1 MTADRDPS
9 SWLPEPPP
17 PSDAA
22 RERALAAAL
31 RRFDEKNFEDRQGS
45 GRGARLMERTDHDVR
60 TPKRSSMVRAR
71 LALAASLTL
80 VVAGSA
86 ALMIP
91 VLTRHPTAPGH
102 VTVAGRQDSA
112 PSAAAG
118 APPAPGAES
127 PAVERPPEA
136 VASRAAPNAA
146 RPAPPAAKVRTFA
159 APAPPAPGMRAQ
171 ERVPA
176 TPEPVGRDQF
186 DAHAENPFRVA
197 KEDPVSTFSIG
208 VDTASYSFMRASLAR
223 NVLPP
228 QAAVRTE
235 EFINYFPYE
244 YPAPESASRPFRAT
258 VSVFP
263 SPWAP
268 GRKLLH
274 IGIKGYE
281 VRPAE
286 RPRAN
291 LVFLIDTSGSMEAP
305 NRLPLVKR
313 SLAMLVDALDPRDTV
328 AIVTYAGTAGVAL
341 DPTPVSDKR
350 RILSVIE
357 QLDAAGSTA
366 GGEGIR
372 QAYALA
378 EQHFDRSG
386 VNRVILATD
395 GDFNVGITS
404 REELKGFVARKRET
418 GIYLSVLGFGMGNY
432 NDALMQELARNGN
445 GVAAYIDTL
454 AEARKVLVD
463 EATSTIVPIAKD
475 VKIQVEFNPAAVAEY
490 RLIGYESRVLRR
502 EDFNNDRVDA
512 GEVGSGHAVTALYE
526 IVPVGGPR
534 LSDDL
539 RYGPA
544 QAPAG
549 PAAELAFVKIRY
561 KLPRSETSELITT
574 PVDAGAAY
582 ERFEDAPREA
592 RFATAVAAFGEV
604 LRGGRYTGS
613 FGYDDVLR
621 IAAPARG
628 DDPFGYRAEFLQ
640 LVRSAKTAAAM
651 QSLPRR

>member
-1 MTADRDPS
+1 MTADREPS

-127 PAVERPPEA
+127 PAVERPPDA
-136 VASRAAPNAA
+136 VASRAAPDAA

-526 IVPVGGPR
+526 IVPVGGPQ

-561 KLPRSETSELITT
+561 KLPNSETSELITT
-574 PVDAGAAY
+574 PVEAGAAY

-592 RFATAVAAFGEV
+592 RFATAVAAFGEI

-621 IAAPARG
+621 ITAPARG

>member
-1 MTADRDPS
+1 MQRGRRPR
-9 SWLPEPPP
+9 PP
-17 PSDAA
+17 
-22 RERALAAAL
+22 R
-31 RRFDEKNFEDRQGS
+31 S
-45 GRGARLMERTDHDVR
+45 GRSRRPRRL
-60 TPKRSSMVRAR
+60 
-71 LALAASLTL
+71 
-80 VVAGSA
+80 
-86 ALMIP
+86 
-91 VLTRHPTAPGH
+91 
-102 VTVAGRQDSA
+102 
-112 PSAAAG
+112 
-118 APPAPGAES
+118 
-127 PAVERPPEA
+127 
-136 VASRAAPNAA
+136 
-146 RPAPPAAKVRTFA
+146 RPACRPTCAR
-159 APAPPAPGMRAQ
+159 

-305 NRLPLVKR
+305 NRLPLIKR

-561 KLPRSETSELITT
+561 KLPNSETSELITT

-592 RFATAVAAFGEV
+592 RFATAVAAFGEI

-628 DDPFGYRAEFLQ
+628 DDPFGYRTEFLQ